1 MIGRMGGSLLHSKKS
16 LHSQMTSQ
24 FAQHQEDLQFRLLRV
39 LQDKPDVSQRELASQ
54 LGISHGK
61 MNYCL
66 NALIEKGLVKLD
78 NFQNSQH
85 KFKYAYLLT
94 PAGIA
99 EKAKLTSRFLQR
111 KIAEYEELRVEIDAL
126 KAELPKSITKPPR
139 PR

>member
-1 MIGRMGGSLLHSKKS
+1 MIGRMGGSLLNSKKS

-24 FAQHQEDLQFRLLRV
+24 FAQHQEDLEFRLLRV

-99 EKAKLTSRFLQR
+99 EKAKLTSPLCQN
-111 KIAEYEELRVEIDAL
+111 ELL
-126 KAELPKSITKPPR
+126 HLPVLV
-139 PR
+139 

>member
-1 MIGRMGGSLLHSKKS
+1 
-16 LHSQMTSQ
+16 MTSQ

-126 KAELPKSITKPPR
+126 KAELPKTITKPSHPR
-139 PR
+139 